1 MHARLHDVFKRFQT
15 VGVTYCILRDGE
27 ELERF
32 AGGGE
37 IDLLVQADQ
46 EAVLKREL
54 VQLGFVPLPRWG
66 NYPHHQFIL
75 DDTVSNSVL
84 KLDIVTAV
92 WFGASVKYLPTDL
105 AAQWLKRRR
114 ALGDIYVLAPEDEF
128 ILLLLHGVI
137 DKREFRPLRQQRLQT
152 LRALI
157 TDAEGVTNL
166 LRTYWQAGA
175 SWEQIAAYID
185 RDDWAGLLKQRPA
198 VIAHLRRG
206 DTLNSMMR
214 HVRQRVLR
222 KLNRWASKLRFQLL
236 LPLLSAE
243 KQAHARREFSMRW
256 NSRIP
261 TALGNDH
268 TGQRGTL

>member
-1 MHARLHDVFKRFQT
+1 MHPRFRDVFQRFQT
-15 VGVTYCILRDGE
+15 VGVTYCVLRDGE
-27 ELERF
+27 QLESM

-46 EAVLKREL
+46 VAVLEREL

-66 NYPHHQFIL
+66 NYPHHQFVL
-75 DDTVSNSVL
+75 DDAGSNSVL
-84 KLDIVTAV
+84 KLDVVTAV
-92 WFGASVKYLPTDL
+92 WFGASVKYLRTNL
-105 AAQWLKRRR
+105 AARCLERRQ
-114 ALGDIYVLAPEDEF
+114 ALGDIYVLAPEDEV
-128 ILLLLHGVI
+128 ILLLLHCVI
-137 DKREFRPLRQQRLQT
+137 DKRAFRPPRQERLQS
-152 LRALI
+152 LRASI
-157 TDAEGVTNL
+157 TDTQAVTNL

-175 SWEQIAAYID
+175 SWEQIAAHID
-185 RDDWAGLLKQRPA
+185 LDDWAGLLKQRQA

-206 DTLNSMMR
+206 DTVNAL
-214 HVRQRVLR
+214 VRQIRQRGLR
-222 KLNRWASKLRFQLL
+222 KLSRVVSKLRLHRLL

-243 KQAHARREFSMRW
+243 K